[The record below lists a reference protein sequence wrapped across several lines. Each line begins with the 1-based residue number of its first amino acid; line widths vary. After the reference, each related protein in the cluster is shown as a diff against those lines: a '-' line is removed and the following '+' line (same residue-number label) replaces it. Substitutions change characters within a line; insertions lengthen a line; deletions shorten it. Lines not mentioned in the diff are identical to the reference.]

1 MPGFDHREIS
11 FVQARNDLMRAIDD
25 EFIAELPEHD
35 RGERVAEIVR
45 DLKDR
50 YPDLDEQMGRRLQGE
65 GMRVQPGYN
74 DPV

>member
-50 YPDLDEQMGRRLQGE
+50 YPDLDEQMGRRLHGE